1 LILRRA
7 LLGGTFDPPHIG
19 HLSVA
24 QAAWEQ
30 LPVDV
35 VSFMPAGE
43 PWQKTN
49 DRTVTPATIRC
60 EMVEAAIEG
69 IPYFELDRSEAER
82 QGPTYTWDT
91 IASFNGDD
99 VVLVLGSDAA
109 AGIRSWYRGDQI
121 VETIQI
127 AVIERPGTPRSEV
140 EAVIPGVRWLAM
152 PALDISSSELR
163 EWLSEGFSGRFI
175 VPDAVLTV
183 IEAHDLYSDPN
194 QD

>member
-1 LILRRA
+1 MTLRRA

-30 LPVDV
+30 LAVDI

-43 PWQKTN
+43 PWQKTGG
-49 DRTVTPATIRC
+49 TVTPAQIRC

-69 IPYFELDRSEAER
+69 VPYFELDRSEAER

-91 IASFNGDD
+91 IASFDGDD
-99 VVLVLGSDAA
+99 VVLVLGSDTA
-109 AGIRSWYRGDQI
+109 AGIRSWYRADQI
-121 VETIQI
+121 VESVQI
-127 AVIERPGTPRSEV
+127 AVIERPGAPRSQV
-140 EAVIPGVRWLAM
+140 EAVIPGVRWLEM

-163 EWLSEGFSGRFI
+163 EWLSGGFSGRFI
-175 VPDAVLTV
+175 IPDAVLAV
-183 IEAHDLYSDPN
+183 IQLHNLYSDPS